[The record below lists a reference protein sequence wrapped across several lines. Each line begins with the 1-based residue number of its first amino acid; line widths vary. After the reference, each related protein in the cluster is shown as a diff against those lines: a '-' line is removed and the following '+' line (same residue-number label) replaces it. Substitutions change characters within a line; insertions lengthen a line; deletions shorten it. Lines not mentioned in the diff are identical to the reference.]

1 MQIERDIVR
10 FLIAALVV
18 AALFDVLS
26 PTVGGGKS
34 GASVQLTSTAFKG
47 LGGIFSRVTGQSPP
61 AGY

>member
-10 FLIAALVV
+10 FLIAALTV
-18 AALFDVLS
+18 AALYNILS

-34 GASVQLTSTAFKG
+34 GASVQLTSTTFKG
-47 LGGIFSRVTGQSPP
+47 LGGIFARVTGQSPP

>member
-18 AALFDVLS
+18 AALYDVLS
-26 PTVGGGKS
+26 PSVGGGKS
-34 GASVQLTSTAFKG
+34 GASVNLASTAFKG
-47 LGGIFSRVTGQSPP
+47 IGGIFARVTGQTAP

>member
-18 AALFDVLS
+18 AAIYDILS
-26 PTVGGGKS
+26 PSVGGGKS
-34 GASVQLTSTAFKG
+34 GASVNLAQTGFKG
-47 LGGIFSRVTGQSPP
+47 IGGIFARVTGQAPP